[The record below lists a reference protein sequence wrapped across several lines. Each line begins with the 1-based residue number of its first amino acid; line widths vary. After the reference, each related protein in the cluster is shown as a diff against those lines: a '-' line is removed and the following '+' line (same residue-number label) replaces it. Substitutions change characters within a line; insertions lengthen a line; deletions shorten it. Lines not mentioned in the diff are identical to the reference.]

1 MRMGALLTLE
11 TAKIESS
18 EWKTNGFQMFLY
30 PLRFS
35 KCEEVQGQELHK
47 TPPELIIFGLR
58 ADLAFCTDGI
68 FLHQDYSFLY
78 VLELLFSFFSLVGVF
93 STFSGVSLEY
103 TKVVVLKAIGH
114 VKKTMHFPGDCLGN

>member
-68 FLHQDYSFLY
+68 FCIKTTLSCTCWNFCFHSFLW
-78 VLELLFSFFSLVGVF
+78 LVFLVR
-93 STFSGVSLEY
+93 
-103 TKVVVLKAIGH
+103 
-114 VKKTMHFPGDCLGN
+114 FPEFH